1 MRLVHLLNMA
11 GALRV
16 LLVLWAVL
24 LTGSFKFLNTRHTTS
39 HSKSRL
45 FDEAPQAPESYER
58 NKDGSFSDK
67 SDVKDT
73 LSKLFAVLGPLAP
86 SKIDEGVVSQEK
98 VNSEYNAECR

>member
-1 MRLVHLLNMA
+1 MVE
-11 GALRV
+11 ALRI
-16 LLVLWAVL
+16 LLVLSAFFL
-24 LTGSFKFLNTRHTTS
+24 SGSFKFLSVRHTTS
-39 HSKSRL
+39 PSKSRL

-67 SDVKDT
+67 TDVKDT

-98 VNSEYNAECR
+98 VNITPSL